1 MSTRDVNQM
10 LYGQLAA
17 DATLLG
23 LGMTGV
29 FSFQAP
35 ESQALPLV
43 IFQKQDG
50 THSYTLPQHNWVD
63 HRYVVKGV
71 SSEVEDL
78 AQQVDNRIF
87 AILNRQKPPL
97 ASGRIM
103 LMERV
108 GDIAY
113 AERVGGTTFY
123 HVGGTYKIV
132 VADV

>member
-1 MSTRDVNQM
+1 M
-10 LYGQLAA
+10 
-17 DATLLG
+17 
-23 LGMTGV
+23 
-29 FSFQAP
+29 
-35 ESQALPLV
+35 
-43 IFQKQDG
+43 
-50 THSYTLPQHNWVD
+50 
-63 HRYVVKGV
+63 
-71 SSEVEDL
+71 
-78 AQQVDNRIF
+78 DNRIF
-87 AILNRQKPPL
+87 AILNRQKPSL